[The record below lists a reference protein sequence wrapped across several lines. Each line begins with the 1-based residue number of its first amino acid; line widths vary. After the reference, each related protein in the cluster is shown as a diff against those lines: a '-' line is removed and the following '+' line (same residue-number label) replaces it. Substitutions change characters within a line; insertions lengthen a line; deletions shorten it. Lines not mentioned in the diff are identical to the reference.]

1 MVPPALRF
9 RTVLADRRRHDR
21 PLYGY
26 GDPGFNGH
34 RPASLDRPLRDSHF
48 AVNSGARDVQR
59 ILIAIDNG
67 VPRLR
72 MPGNH
77 FRRVGEAL
85 APARY

>member
-1 MVPPALRF
+1 MGRIFLFA
-9 RTVLADRRRHDR
+9 T

-34 RPASLDRPLRDSHF
+34 RPASLDRPLRDFHF

-72 MPGNH
+72 MLGNH

-85 APARY
+85 APARD